1 MSFLVFKPV
10 LLLLS
15 GFALLVVAT
24 RAIGAAQPPRSALEG
39 FTDQCAENISLC
51 WKGFEPGYTSKDTSR
66 AIAQSI
72 GYNGFDQP
80 NAFQT
85 QYRASQLDPGCFFVG
100 YSVGGDESRISTIV
114 LGCMALSLGDVISVW
129 GEPEQIGYESF
140 PSLRLYIAY
149 HDSTGRLKVKV
160 ALHSSQPLSAFAA
173 VDQITLAW
181 QRSLPNDLASWRGFI
196 PLWRYCQWEVT
207 FAVCP

>member
-1 MSFLVFKPV
+1 MCR
-10 LLLLS
+10 
-15 GFALLVVAT
+15 GNGRET
-24 RAIGAAQPPRSALEG
+24 RAILAGA
-39 FTDQCAENISLC
+39 
-51 WKGFEPGYTSKDTSR
+51 TSPVYR
-66 AIAQSI
+66 AIFANDMTPDLQAVAK
-72 GYNGFDQP
+72 D
-80 NAFQT
+80 
-85 QYRASQLDPGCFFVG
+85 
-100 YSVGGDESRISTIV
+100 SVK
-114 LGCMALSLGDVISVW
+114 ALMMI
-129 GEPEQIGYESF
+129 
-140 PSLRLYIAY
+140 RAY